1 MKNPLIKFGDTVQP
15 SVVSSQIIESIKEGD
30 LDPLH
35 VAVAFKRIQ
44 KIMDAVCGTKGD
56 KEVKDAISVETQR
69 YSTKGKAAAF
79 GAMVEYCPTYTKYDY
94 SKCNHPEW
102 DELTRIV
109 RNCKARLKELEG
121 ELRKLPPGG
130 EEQIIRKLPKLVQE
144 ISAEIVHVDSPTKS
158 QTWGTKIFI

>member
-1 MKNPLIKFGDTVQP
+1 MKNTLIKFGDTVQP

-30 LDPLH
+30 LDPLQ

-56 KEVKDAISVETQR
+56 KEVKDAIAVETQR
-69 YSTKGKAAAF
+69 YSTKGKVPAF
-79 GAMVEYCPTYTKYDY
+79 GAMVEYCPTYTKYYY

-102 DELTRIV
+102 DELTKII

-121 ELRKLPPGG
+121 ELRKLPPEG
-130 EEQIIRKLPKLVQE
+130 EEQIIPKLPKLVYE